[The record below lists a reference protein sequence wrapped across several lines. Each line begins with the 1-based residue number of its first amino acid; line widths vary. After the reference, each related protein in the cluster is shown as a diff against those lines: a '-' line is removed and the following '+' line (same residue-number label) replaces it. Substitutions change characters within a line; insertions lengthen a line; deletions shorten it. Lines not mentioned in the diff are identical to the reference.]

1 LFFANFKIIASGSK
15 RIYNKKSI
23 KEEGKMKVT
32 QTAVLVKP
40 DGLQRGLI
48 GEIISRFE
56 RKGLKLVGLKMLRM
70 DDRQLDEWY
79 SEHRE
84 KEFFHDLK
92 TFMSSMPIVA
102 MVWEGIDAVPVVRL
116 LVGTTLGREAE
127 GGSIRG
133 DFGMSQQMNLIHAS
147 SSNEAAQREIG
158 IVFDKDEIFHYH
170 GVTEAVIY
178 AVGEAEFDDE
188 DD

>member
-1 LFFANFKIIASGSK
+1 
-15 RIYNKKSI
+15 
-23 KEEGKMKVT
+23 
-32 QTAVLVKP
+32 
-40 DGLQRGLI
+40 
-48 GEIISRFE
+48 
-56 RKGLKLVGLKMLRM
+56 
-70 DDRQLDEWY
+70 
-79 SEHRE
+79 
-84 KEFFHDLK
+84 
-92 TFMSSMPIVA
+92 
-102 MVWEGIDAVPVVRL
+102 
-116 LVGTTLGREAE
+116 VGTTLGREAE

-188 DD
+188 ED

>member
-1 LFFANFKIIASGSK
+1 
-15 RIYNKKSI
+15 
-23 KEEGKMKVT
+23 MKVT

-133 DFGMSQQMNLIHAS
+133 DFGMSQQMNLIHALIKMRFFIITAS
-147 SSNEAAQREIG
+147 PKQSFMQWVRLNLMMKKTNLTLHLHLKICHN
-158 IVFDKDEIFHYH
+158 VFR
-170 GVTEAVIY
+170 
-178 AVGEAEFDDE
+178 
-188 DD
+188 